1 MRHLV
6 VFLITFAILYSCN
19 PVRRVL
25 KDPVKFNEVANEVVR
40 RGYCT
45 NDTTIITQVTDTVI
59 IINDEQNLDTIIL
72 GQGICDFDTVL
83 KSGTRIKFDQ
93 GILLI
98 KEKTITKTR
107 VITNQLNNY
116 IRDTKFE
123 EILKVDIVQYKDT
136 ISQLG
141 GLIIGYKEQIIY
153 MDNKLDKMRGYLIL
167 ICSLIVG
174 IFVIRIVK
182 TFKPL

>member
-1 MRHLV
+1 MRHLAI
-6 VFLITFAILYSCN
+6 FLITFAILYSCN
-19 PVRRVL
+19 PVKLVL
-25 KDPVKFNEVANEVVR
+25 KDPVKFNQVANEVVR

-59 IINDEQNLDTIIL
+59 IKDEQNLDTIIL

-107 VITNQLNNY
+107 VITKQLDNY

-136 ISQLG
+136 ISELG

-153 MDNKLDKMRGYLIL
+153 IDNKLDKMRGYLII
-167 ICSLIVG
+167 ICSVIVG

>member
-1 MRHLV
+1 MRHLAI
-6 VFLITFAILYSCN
+6 FLITFAILYSCN
-19 PVRRVL
+19 PVKLVL
-25 KDPVKFNEVANEVVR
+25 KDPVKFNQVANEVVR

-59 IINDEQNLDTIIL
+59 IKDEQNLDTIIL

-83 KSGTRIKFDQ
+83 NSGTRIKFDQ

-107 VITNQLNNY
+107 VITKQLDNY

-136 ISQLG
+136 ISELG

-153 MDNKLDKMRGYLIL
+153 IDNKLDKMRGYLIL
-167 ICSLIVG
+167 ICSVIVG

>member
-1 MRHLV
+1 MRHLA

-19 PVRRVL
+19 PVKLVL
-25 KDPVKFNEVANEVVR
+25 KDPVKFNQVANEVVR

-59 IINDEQNLDTIIL
+59 IKDEQNLDTIIL

-107 VITNQLNNY
+107 VITKQLDNY

-136 ISQLG
+136 ISELG

-153 MDNKLDKMRGYLIL
+153 IDNKLDKMRGYLIL
-167 ICSLIVG
+167 ICSVIVG

>member
-1 MRHLV
+1 
-6 VFLITFAILYSCN
+6 
-19 PVRRVL
+19 VL
-25 KDPVKFNEVANEVVR
+25 KDPVKFNQVANEVVR

-59 IINDEQNLDTIIL
+59 IKDEQNLDTIIL

-107 VITNQLNNY
+107 VITKQLDNY

-136 ISQLG
+136 ISELG

-153 MDNKLDKMRGYLIL
+153 IDNKLDKMRGYLII
-167 ICSLIVG
+167 ICSVIVG

>member
-1 MRHLV
+1 MRHLAI
-6 VFLITFAILYSCN
+6 FLITFAILYSCN
-19 PVRRVL
+19 PVKLVL
-25 KDPVKFNEVANEVVR
+25 KDPVKFNQVANEVVR

-59 IINDEQNLDTIIL
+59 IKDEQNLDTIIL

-107 VITNQLNNY
+107 VITKQLDNY

-136 ISQLG
+136 ISELG

-153 MDNKLDKMRGYLIL
+153 IDNKLDKMRGYLIL
-167 ICSLIVG
+167 ICSVIVG